1 MFKKLTNILKG
12 TNANKNIVIP
22 YNQNG
27 SLLLIQKEVLLNELF
42 PFLDLK
48 SLLRVRTL
56 SRELFDLVNLYL
68 EKKLMQKKL
77 E

>member
-68 EKKLMQKKL
+68 EKEVNAKKL